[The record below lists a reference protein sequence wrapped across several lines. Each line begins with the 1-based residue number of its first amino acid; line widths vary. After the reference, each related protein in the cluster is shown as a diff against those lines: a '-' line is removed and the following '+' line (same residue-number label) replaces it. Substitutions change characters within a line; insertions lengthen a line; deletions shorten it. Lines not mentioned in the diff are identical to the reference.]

1 MKKKDA
7 TQKSWGKTTGGTSR
21 RGMHHD
27 IMNHYEEVD
36 EARKGARVILQA
48 ILDTSATMEHQPTDS
63 VHLCDTCA
71 FFTDS
76 STAWYINQHKF
87 TFTSCFLHRKN
98 LSLSLSPQHV
108 EQVLFWRL
116 ASCWST
122 SSNFRSFRCT
132 CGSEATSSGTGLRHG
147 ECCVVSCHSPVFN
160 SERTI
165 RFLVEIEN
173 FFEIS
178 HCYGQ
183 IEEESTIFQR
193 VHFPLYTLF
202 LLFHPLQQAKIQLCL
217 FSMGT
222 IFMST
227 SSKSSKSLNSSNISI
242 HFPQFTI
249 SVNDLKWAPPASG
262 LTRSLSFFTSAWC
275 FEPWV
280 CGQLMKRPAYR

>member
-1 MKKKDA
+1 
-7 TQKSWGKTTGGTSR
+7 
-21 RGMHHD
+21 
-27 IMNHYEEVD
+27 MNHYEEVD
-36 EARKGARVILQA
+36 EERKGARAILQA
-48 ILDTSATMEHQPTDS
+48 VLDTSATMEHQPTDS

-76 STAWYINQHKF
+76 STAWYINQHKSTF
-87 TFTSCFLHRKN
+87 TFCFFPGKIS
-98 LSLSLSPQHV
+98 LSLSLS
-108 EQVLFWRL
+108 LSTTCGTGFFGRL

-160 SERTI
+160 SGRMMI
-165 RFLVEIEN
+165 PFLVEIEN

-178 HCYGQ
+178 HSHGQ

-193 VHFPLYTLF
+193 VHFLLYTLF

-222 IFMST
+222 IFMAT
-227 SSKSSKSLNSSNISI
+227 SSKSSKSLNSIK
-242 HFPQFTI
+242 HFHLCQWFGVGPTCFRSHTLTELLHF
-249 SVNDLKWAPPASG
+249 SLMFRAMG
-262 LTRSLSFFTSAWC
+262 LWTAHETTSL
-275 FEPWV
+275 
-280 CGQLMKRPAYR
+280 QIKM

>member
-7 TQKSWGKTTGGTSR
+7 TQKSWGKPRVGGTSR
-21 RGMHHD
+21 RGMRHD

-36 EARKGARVILQA
+36 EERKGARAILQA
-48 ILDTSATMEHQPTDS
+48 VLDTSATMEHQPTDS
-63 VHLCDTCA
+63 VHLLCDTCA

-98 LSLSLSPQHV
+98 LSLSLFLSLSLPLSLSLHNMWNR
-108 EQVLFWRL
+108 FFFGRL

-147 ECCVVSCHSPVFN
+147 ECCVASCHSPVFN
-160 SERTI
+160 SGRMI
-165 RFLVEIEN
+165 PFLVEIEN

-193 VHFPLYTLF
+193 VHFLLYTLF
-202 LLFHPLQQAKIQLCL
+202 LPFHPLQQAKIQLCL

-222 IFMST
+222 IFMAT
-227 SSKSSKSLNSSNISI
+227 SSKSSKSLNSIK
-242 HFPQFTI
+242 HFHLCQ
-249 SVNDLKWAPPASG
+249 
-262 LTRSLSFFTSAWC
+262 
-275 FEPWV
+275 
-280 CGQLMKRPAYR
+280 